1 MANALNQNKMP
12 AYNAAM
18 NQSILVQAQLAQQII
33 AINQKAA
40 DAVGGSWK
48 KAFDPISAEFD
59 KQMDALISGTET
71 VKAAFDKMVRGV
83 LEDLAKAAISGGEKQ
98 IGNMIFGTP
107 GGGGGGG
114 TAQGGGSAGILGG
127 NSGGGGG
134 ILSMLSKSTGL
145 LGNLFGGGGGGTPSP
160 LASLPAMS
168 YDAASGTTTS
178 VLSTASTAA
187 SSSGGFFSSIL
198 PMIASILPF
207 AEGSYAIGSDGLA
220 YIHKNEMVIPAE
232 DAEQLRGYMGQGA
245 GPGGRFPAGAFSTPQ
260 IAHAGGLS
268 GTSSM
273 GGNVSHSSST
283 VNYSPTIN
291 NHGAQA
297 QDFRGMLRQHS
308 GEIEAIG
315 RKASANGSVRLPGR
329 GR

>member
-1 MANALNQNKMP
+1 
-12 AYNAAM
+12 M
-18 NQSILVQAQLAQQII
+18 NQSIIVQAQLAQQII

-40 DAVGGSWK
+40 DAVGGAWK
-48 KAFDPISAEFD
+48 RAFDPISAEFN

-71 VKAAFDKMVRGV
+71 VKQAFDKMVRGV
-83 LEDLAKAAISGGEKQ
+83 LEDLAKSALSGGEQ
-98 IGNMIFGTP
+98 VATNAVTGSSGGLLGGTVLGSLINGGASAATGGATA
-107 GGGGGGG
+107 GGGGGGLAG
-114 TAQGGGSAGILGG
+114 AAGS
-127 NSGGGGG
+127 
-134 ILSMLSKSTGL
+134 L
-145 LGNLFGGGGGGTPSP
+145 LTKGFGALFGGGGTPSP

-187 SSSGGFFSSIL
+187 SGGFFSFL
-198 PMIASILPF
+198 KPLMGLLPF
-207 AEGSYAIGSDGLA
+207 MDTGSYQVASDGPA
-220 YIHKNEMVIPAE
+220 FIHKDEMVIPAE

-268 GTSSM
+268 GTSSI
-273 GGNVSHSSST
+273 GAGAVSHNST

>member
-1 MANALNQNKMP
+1 
-12 AYNAAM
+12 M
-18 NQSILVQAQLAQQII
+18 NQSIIVQAQLAQQII

-40 DAVGGSWK
+40 DAVGGAWK
-48 KAFDPISAEFD
+48 RAFDPISAEFN

-71 VKAAFDKMVRGV
+71 VKQAFDKMVRGV
-83 LEDLAKAAISGGEKQ
+83 LEDLAKSALSGGEQVATNAVTGSSGGLLSGTTLGNLISGG
-98 IGNMIFGTP
+98 
-107 GGGGGGG
+107 
-114 TAQGGGSAGILGG
+114 ASAATGAAPAGG

-198 PMIASILPF
+198 PKIASILPF

-268 GTSSM
+268 GTSSI
-273 GGNVSHSSST
+273 GGNVSHTSNVHYAPVIT
-283 VNYSPTIN
+283 N
-291 NHGAQA
+291 NGAPA
-297 QDFRGMLRQHS
+297 QDFKAMLKAHS
-308 GEIEAIG
+308 ADIENIG